1 MTRTVRVGAVQMRMG
16 TAAENLEKHLAF
28 IERARAERVQI
39 LLFPELAL
47 GDEPEPLDGP
57 TMTRLRQTAKEAG
70 IYVVPCLWEQV
81 GDGRCVTAPL
91 IGPDGEL
98 VGCYRKTH
106 AWPEWNHQ
114 VGEEYPVFDLGFAK
128 VGIMVCFDK
137 RFPEVA
143 RILAVKGA
151 DLILT
156 PNSSDAKGERWEPW
170 SEPEVFRMYHQM
182 RALENGVY
190 VVATNKIGPVAD
202 TECYGASCIC
212 NPTGR
217 IVADAD
223 VSEGLI
229 LHDCDL
235 DLVAQ
240 VREYR
245 LCNRRPESY
254 RELVEPSPKA

>member
-1 MTRTVRVGAVQMRMG
+1 MSTVRVAAVQLRMG
-16 TAAENLEKHLAF
+16 TAAENLQKHLAY
-28 IERARAERVQI
+28 IEAAKAERAQI
-39 LLFPELAL
+39 VLFPELAL
-47 GDEPEPLDGP
+47 GDEPESLIGP
-57 TMTRLRQTAKEAG
+57 TMKQLSAAAKAAE
-70 IYVVPCLWEQV
+70 IYVVPTFWE
-81 GDGRCVTAPL
+81 GAGGGRYVTSPV
-91 IGPDGEL
+91 IRPDGHL
-98 VGCYRKTH
+98 QGAFRKMH
-106 AWPEWNHQ
+106 AWPEWNHC

-128 VGIMVCFDK
+128 IGIMTCYDK

-151 DLILT
+151 DIILT
-156 PNSSDAKGERWEPW
+156 PNSSDARSELWEPW

-223 VSEGLI
+223 VREGLI
-229 LHDCDL
+229 VHDCDL
-235 DLVAQ
+235 DLVRQ
-240 VREYR
+240 VRQYR
-245 LCNRRPESY
+245 LCNRRPATY
-254 RELVEPSPKA
+254 GALVEG

>member
-1 MTRTVRVGAVQMRMG
+1 MSGRTLRVAAVQMRMG
-16 TAAENLEKHLAF
+16 TAAENLEKHVTF
-28 IERARAERVQI
+28 IHKAATERAKIV
-39 LLFPELAL
+39 LFPELAL
-47 GDEPEPLDGP
+47 GDEPESLEGP
-57 TMTRLRQTAKEAG
+57 TLTRLRQAAREAG
-70 IYVVPCLWEQV
+70 VYVIPCLWEQREE
-81 GDGRCVTAPL
+81 GRYVTAPL
-91 IGPDGEL
+91 LGPNGEI
-98 VGCYRKTH
+98 VGVYRKAH
-106 AWPEWNHQ
+106 GWPEWNHNL
-114 VGEEYPVFDLGFAK
+114 GSDFPVFDLGFAT
-128 VGIMVCFDK
+128 VGIMICFDK

-143 RILAVKGA
+143 RMLAVQGA
-151 DLILT
+151 DIIFT

-170 SEPEVFRMYHQM
+170 SEPEVFRIYHQM

-235 DLVAQ
+235 ELVQQ

-245 LCNRRPESY
+245 LCNRRPAVY
-254 RELVEPSPKA
+254 KGLVE